1 MIELAV
7 TRTAVVVRKVS
18 VVTRFAAI
26 EKAIAAFGDLA
37 VEGVRSFVVGS
48 RVERAVEILAVDCAV
63 AIFVTTAG
71 ASLDGPD
78 DRIFM
83 PLDVRPGRGG

>member
-37 VEGVRSFVVGS
+37 VEGVRSFVVGP
-48 RVERAVEILAVDCAV
+48 RVERAVEILTVDRAI
-63 AIFVTTAG
+63 AIFIAPSR
-71 ASLDGPD
+71 AQLDGPN
-78 DRIFM
+78 DRIFV
-83 PLDVRPGRGG
+83 PLDVRPGRCG